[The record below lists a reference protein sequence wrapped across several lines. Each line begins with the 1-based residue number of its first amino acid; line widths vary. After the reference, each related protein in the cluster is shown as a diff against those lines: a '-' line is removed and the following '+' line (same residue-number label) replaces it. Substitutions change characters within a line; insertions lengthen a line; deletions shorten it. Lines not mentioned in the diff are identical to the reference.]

1 MPRFLTV
8 GVRRCLTRCLND
20 LQIANRRRDGAARE
34 AAWKLF
40 LLAPRLLLARCRD
53 TGPVGR
59 AALLRRVELFESG
72 SWEQLLEEARAG
84 PPMGQRNP
92 PRTDSDVLE
101 EACERVRQGQLS
113 RARQALTAA
122 ALAPGTDETL
132 RALSDP
138 TRRPPS
144 RRREIPA
151 EVLSHEPAEAVTLSV
166 QQVAE
171 SLRSAKRGSAPGLS
185 GATVDQ
191 HKLLLDDPAAL
202 ELLAFAVNC
211 LARADVPPVI
221 VQALSLSR
229 LTALRKPGGGA
240 RGIATGDIFRRLV
253 STVLAR
259 AFANVFDE
267 ATRPYQFA
275 LSTRAGT
282 DSLAAMLRAATELD
296 PDATIVS
303 LDGRSAYDSVSRAAI
318 LGKLTEVAPQVL
330 PFVRSLYARVSTYLW
345 WDDDGRCHE
354 IAQAEGVEQGD
365 SLAPALFALGQ
376 HDALAT
382 AGRQLEAGEFLAA
395 FLDDIYVVASPSRA
409 RDQLDAVTATIEREA
424 GVAAN
429 LGKTR
434 VYHARGG
441 PPPPGIR
448 ELGEEVRR
456 GDKPPAEREFVA
468 LGVPI
473 GHQEF
478 IRSCASNRL
487 EEERRLLAQLPQLPD
502 LQCARLLLLFC
513 AAPRAQHLLRTVP
526 PATIAEYARA
536 HDDEVWRTLQDM
548 LGGQNADA
556 EPAESLSPAA
566 YWAAWADALPVLQQ
580 RCPEA
585 VERCLQELQAG
596 SQAAAPSLQAAAA
609 AGVHLEG
616 HGWDQR
622 PGWEACLRTAAP
634 QAARSE
640 PGVWAN
646 GWQRDAALALHI
658 SFREQV
664 LLPAIRPSDRALL
677 RSQAGPHAGAWLT
690 AIPADPAT
698 TLAPDI
704 MHLALRRRLRLPLP
718 LTRARCGGEGAPGCR
733 ALVDNL
739 GDHALACPR
748 TGLLAR
754 RGFVPGGER
763 ARRQSCATAVA
774 GQHHGTRGRSRR
786 STTARFRHLWCCR
799 TRRGPVLRC
808 NTCVTCLTRWQP
820 PSGSA

>member
-1 MPRFLTV
+1 M
-8 GVRRCLTRCLND
+8 
-20 LQIANRRRDGAARE
+20 
-34 AAWKLF
+34 
-40 LLAPRLLLARCRD
+40 
-53 TGPVGR
+53 
-59 AALLRRVELFESG
+59 
-72 SWEQLLEEARAG
+72 
-84 PPMGQRNP
+84 
-92 PRTDSDVLE
+92 LE

-122 ALAPGTDETL
+122 ALAPGTDETF

-144 RRREIPA
+144 RRREMPA
-151 EVLSHEPAEAVTLSV
+151 KVLSHEPAEAVTLSV

-185 GATVDQ
+185 GATVD
-191 HKLLLDDPAAL
+191 HYKLLLDDPAAL

-229 LTALRKPGGGA
+229 LTALRKPGGGV
-240 RGIATGDIFRRLV
+240 RGIATGDVFRRLV
-253 STVLAR
+253 SKVLAR

-267 ATRPYQFA
+267 DTRPYQFA

-318 LGKLTEVAPQVL
+318 MGKLKEVAPQVL
-330 PFVRSLYARVSTYLW
+330 PVVRSLYARVSTYLW

-354 IAQAEGVEQGD
+354 IEQAEGVEQGD

-382 AGRQLEAGEFLAA
+382 AARQLEAGEVLAA
-395 FLDDIYVVASPSRA
+395 FLDDIYVVTSPSRA

-441 PPPPGIR
+441 PPPPGIC
-448 ELGEEVRR
+448 ELGEEVWR
-456 GDKPPAEREFVA
+456 GDKPPAERGFA
-468 LGVPI
+468 LGVPV

-478 IRSCASNRL
+478 IRWCASNRL

-502 LQCARLLLLFC
+502 LQCAWLLLLFC

-526 PATIAEYARA
+526 PAAIAEYARA

-548 LGGQNADA
+548 LGGQTADA
-556 EPAESLSPAA
+556 EPAQRQARDIAFLPASLGGLGLMHAERLSPAA

-580 RCPEA
+580 RCAEA

-622 PGWEACLRTAAP
+622 PG
-634 QAARSE
+634 
-640 PGVWAN
+640 
-646 GWQRDAALALHI
+646 
-658 SFREQV
+658 
-664 LLPAIRPSDRALL
+664 
-677 RSQAGPHAGAWLT
+677 
-690 AIPADPAT
+690 
-698 TLAPDI
+698 
-704 MHLALRRRLRLPLP
+704 
-718 LTRARCGGEGAPGCR
+718 
-733 ALVDNL
+733 
-739 GDHALACPR
+739 
-748 TGLLAR
+748 
-754 RGFVPGGER
+754 
-763 ARRQSCATAVA
+763 
-774 GQHHGTRGRSRR
+774 
-786 STTARFRHLWCCR
+786 
-799 TRRGPVLRC
+799 
-808 NTCVTCLTRWQP
+808 
-820 PSGSA
+820 